1 MAEIQRLISDPAF
14 RAAAARD
21 PRSLQ
26 EHRDI
31 GTLLGLLRE
40 RTEERDALRGMVRKL
55 AGYLESANELLRQS
69 GLVERGV
76 LGLRN
81 EDPETVQAAMKTLR
95 ARLLGIKDA
104 SLAASDSNIALA
116 VEAAEA
122 FEEEDQTGNLHTG
135 DLPP

>member
-1 MAEIQRLISDPAF
+1 MA
-14 RAAAARD
+14 
-21 PRSLQ
+21 
-26 EHRDI
+26 I
-31 GTLLGLLRE
+31 GMINKFTAIEQIVGAD
-40 RTEERDALRGMVRKL
+40 RTSVQ
-55 AGYLESANELLRQS
+55 ANEMLRQS